1 MLQVSAR
8 NDIASKKE
16 NKLVGVRP
24 ECGLAPR
31 GAVILGVSG
40 TYGAL
45 LVL

>member
-1 MLQVSAR
+1 MLQFSAR
-8 NDIASKKE
+8 NDITSQEKK
-16 NKLVGVRP
+16 LAGVRR